1 MNYFSAG
8 DEDESLMTSK
18 QDGAVLH
25 LHQDGPVGPEV
36 GGAEGAHP
44 GNDGEL
50 YFNEIWVGCVI
61 AIDI

>member
-1 MNYFSAG
+1 
-8 DEDESLMTSK
+8 MTSK

-50 YFNEIWVGCVI
+50 SLKSISVLSRKKWLLVREQTLG
-61 AIDI
+61 